1 MRYANARGEV
11 GKRSHDRWSSGATD
25 RLFLVIFTGAALGG
39 AVESESDEKASLP
52 FLGKWGS

>member
-11 GKRSHDRWSSGATD
+11 GKRSYDCRFSGATD

-39 AVESESDEKASLP
+39 AVEPESD
-52 FLGKWGS
+52 

>member
-25 RLFLVIFTGAALGG
+25 GLFLVIFTGAALGG
-39 AVESESDEKASLP
+39 AVESESD
-52 FLGKWGS
+52 

>member
-11 GKRSHDRWSSGATD
+11 GKRSYDCRFSSATD
-25 RLFLVIFTGAALGG
+25 RLLLVIFTGAALGG
-39 AVESESDEKASLP
+39 AVESESDGKASLP